1 MSPIG
6 YLPLPED
13 ICVEGLE
20 GISTETIR
28 DLLSVDV
35 DSWLE
40 DVANIRKFYA
50 EIGDSVPATMHAEL
64 DALEA
69 RLIAA
74 K

>member
-1 MSPIG
+1 MRSADF
-6 YLPLPED
+6 LPMPEH

-20 GISTETIR
+20 GIDTETIR
-28 DLLSVDV
+28 DLLSVDI

-40 DVANIRKFYA
+40 DVSNIRAFYA
-50 EIGDSVPATMHAEL
+50 QIGNSVPATMHAEL

-69 RLIAA
+69 RLLAA